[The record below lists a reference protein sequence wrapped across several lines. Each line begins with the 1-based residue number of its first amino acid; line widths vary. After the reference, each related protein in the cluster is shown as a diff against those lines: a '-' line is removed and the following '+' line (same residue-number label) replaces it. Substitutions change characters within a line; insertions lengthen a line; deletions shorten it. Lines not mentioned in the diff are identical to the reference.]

1 MKVAATN
8 KFFEDLKNIMHPSLG
23 SKLREA
29 WYWVRMHT
37 KKRFLKVL
45 KATLKSYPY
54 DSSFMLDIEKAKI
67 LEMADYL
74 EANDRFVGV
83 EFAVRDLRICAKL
96 IDIFNGDETKLY
108 HHNGDI
114 EFVKSDV
121 KGEDGE
127 DTYEM
132 KPTDDF
138 EYVCDVNVNMKNID
152 RFIINEH
159 EKEYFTKYPHEL
171 YKRKARYLYH
181 KIRLEKEELW
191 WD

>member
-1 MKVAATN
+1 MKVTATN

-37 KKRFLKVL
+37 KKRFLRVL
-45 KATLKSYPY
+45 KATLASYPY
-54 DSSFMLDIEKAKI
+54 DSSFMLGIEKAKI

-74 EANDRFVGV
+74 EVNDRFVGV

-96 IDIFNGDETKLY
+96 IDIFNGDGTEFFHY
-108 HHNGDI
+108 DGDI
-114 EFVKSDV
+114 RFVKC
-121 KGEDGE
+121 EDKE
-127 DTYEM
+127 DAYEL
-132 KPTDDF
+132 KPTKDF
-138 EYVCDVNVNMKNID
+138 KYNCDVHVNLRNID

-159 EKEYFTKYPHEL
+159 EKEHFTKYPHEL
-171 YKRKARYLYH
+171 YQRKARYLYH
-181 KIRLEKEELW
+181 KIRLEREELW